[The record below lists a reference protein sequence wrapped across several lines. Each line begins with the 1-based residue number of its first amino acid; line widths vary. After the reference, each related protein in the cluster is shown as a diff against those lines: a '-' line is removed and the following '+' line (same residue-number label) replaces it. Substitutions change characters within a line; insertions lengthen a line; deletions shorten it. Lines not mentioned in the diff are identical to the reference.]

1 MILFGDLFMLIFL
14 KKIIDKIKT
23 NNSKIDIEN
32 EPLEVFMNERENKC
46 VELYY
51 KNGCY
56 TYEIFEKLSDDYEG
70 RIQYY
75 WCPKQ
80 TTASFYD
87 TKEKAIKEIMLIIK
101 ER

>member
-1 MILFGDLFMLIFL
+1 M
-14 KKIIDKIKT
+14 KK
-23 NNSKIDIEN
+23 SK
-32 EPLEVFMNERENKC
+32 L
-46 VELYY
+46 
-51 KNGCY
+51 
-56 TYEIFEKLSDDYEG
+56 KLSDDYEE
-70 RIQYY
+70 RIHYY